1 MPTLRVSDD
10 TMRLLRCLR
19 AATELSDGKKY
30 SLDAALYKALDGMA
44 LPVSGAGAEQHR
56 RPSGPYGRKQS

>member
-30 SLDAALYKALDGMA
+30 SLDAALYKALDGMR
-44 LPVSGAGAEQHR
+44 LPVSVAEAEQR
-56 RPSGPYGRKQS
+56 PRPSGSSGRTRP